1 MRVRAV
7 IISILIVVV
16 AAAAT
21 IIIITSSWHQL
32 VGGDG
37 YEQMISF
44 VLGHYPQ
51 DHQSSTRHICHGTCF
66 PIKTAP
72 ACASLLI

>member
-7 IISILIVVV
+7 IIIILIVVVV

-44 VLGHYPQ
+44 VLGH
-51 DHQSSTRHICHGTCF
+51 
-66 PIKTAP
+66 
-72 ACASLLI
+72 